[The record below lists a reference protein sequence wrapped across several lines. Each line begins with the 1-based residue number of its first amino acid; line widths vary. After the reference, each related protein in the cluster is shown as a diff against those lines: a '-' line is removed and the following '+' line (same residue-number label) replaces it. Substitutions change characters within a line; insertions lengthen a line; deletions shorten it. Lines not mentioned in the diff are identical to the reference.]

1 MALFDK
7 LKGIAK
13 DVSKT
18 ATAVVKSA
26 ANDLSKMGNSPEAQ
40 AKREEAKQAEYA
52 RIREE
57 MAAEKQAKKELMERI
72 VNGDPEDER
81 FGFLEGATDEEIA
94 ELEAMEAAKDVQDF
108 LKRKQVRLDSGYAQK
123 LLEENCACDQVPGAG
138 FYCTTCNS
146 QFFSNCGR
154 GMPCERKQNHED
166 AGTYDELMFP
176 DSMEYV
182 ARLSALEEG
191 GPAAKK
197 DRSDDVYAEFIE
209 AYLPGFKNHLS
220 SVYGSLGKKN
230 YTLRFL
236 MHLGQMPEN
245 VKVDNVKVFLN
256 ALGEPPADE
265 DAEHVYFEKMAELL
279 KMPSLYDKSDSG
291 DISILDE
298 EYDHGGYKELSYKV
312 KVFSCVYNQDR
323 LPEYYE
329 YTSVVDPAELFTE
342 DGAIK
347 PSGYYTRTDD
357 YDTIYGVLEYWK
369 AKSEKMAAKNG

>member
-7 LKGIAK
+7 LKGIVK
-13 DVSKT
+13 DVSQT
-18 ATAVVKSA
+18 ATAVAKSA
-26 ANDLSKMGNSPEAQ
+26 ANDLSMLGNSPEAQ

-81 FGFLEGATDEEIA
+81 FRFLEDATDEEIA
-94 ELEAMEAAKDVQDF
+94 ELEAMEAAKAVQDF

-138 FYCTTCNS
+138 FYCTTCKG
-146 QFFSNCGR
+146 QFYSNCGR
-154 GMPCERKQNHED
+154 GMLCERKQNHED

-245 VKVDNVKVFLN
+245 VKVDHVKVFLA
-256 ALGEPPADE
+256 ALGEPPAGE
-265 DAEHVYFEKMAELL
+265 GAERVYFEKMAELL
-279 KMPSLYDKSDSG
+279 KMPSLYDQGDRG

-298 EYDHGGYKELSYKV
+298 EYDYSGYKELRYKV
-312 KVFSCVYNQDR
+312 GVFSCVYNQDR
-323 LPEYYE
+323 LPEYYA
-329 YTSVVDPAELFTE
+329 YPSVVDPAELFTE